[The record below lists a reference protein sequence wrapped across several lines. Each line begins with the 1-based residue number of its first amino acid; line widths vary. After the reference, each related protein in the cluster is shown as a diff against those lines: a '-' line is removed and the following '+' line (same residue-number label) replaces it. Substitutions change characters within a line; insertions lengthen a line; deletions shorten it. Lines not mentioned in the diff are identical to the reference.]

1 MLDKKDIV
9 NFLYVI
15 SFPVYG
21 IGAYVAAAFSPTIG
35 YVTGIVIHILIII
48 FYLIDVLYTKEVR
61 IKINGLPIL
70 MLLFL
75 TSSIAAL
82 FIGASK
88 MPQLAGSTIAY
99 GKSAV
104 LLVTFFAFLIVCL
117 YNKKQFEK
125 LAKLTFVSWSLLLLI
140 NLIGFYGLG
149 LSNETHSIK
158 GRVNLPFID
167 GLYSGACLL
176 AILNLMLLYYMK
188 KSIKDP
194 IRLSYLFVYFSVNL
208 VLLFL
213 INSRLTNMVFLLVF
227 ILYFL
232 NLIGKIKGLFTV
244 IVFTIPI
251 LLNIGILIY
260 KILSLPFF
268 VFIMKRVS
276 VIDVTTFNG
285 RAFAWESAMDWA
297 LYDQRGIIFGNG
309 YGGQYFLHLMKRVA
323 DLWNVNESTTHL
335 HSSTLT
341 ILVDQGIVG
350 FTLLTIIIFRV
361 YSYYKKKFN
370 TGNADGIFFPVV
382 VFTYAV
388 MQVDMFGSQDALGG
402 AILAFLV
409 ATVSVN
415 QKHALK
421 TVK

>member
-1 MLDKKDIV
+1 MLDKKNII

-35 YVTGIVIHILIII
+35 YLTGITIHILIVS
-48 FYLIDVLYTKEVR
+48 FYLIDILYKKEIR
-61 IKINGLPIL
+61 ARLNGLFFL

-75 TSSIAAL
+75 MSSIAAL

-88 MPQLAGSTIAY
+88 MPQWAGSTIAY

-117 YNKKQFEK
+117 YNEKHFEK
-125 LAKLTFVSWSLLLLI
+125 LAKLTFASWSLLLLI

-176 AILNLMLLYYMK
+176 AILNLMLLFYMK
-188 KSIKDP
+188 RSINNP
-194 IRLSYLFVYFSVNL
+194 IRFFYLFIYFSFNL

-213 INSRLTNMVFLLVF
+213 INSRLTNIVFLIVF

-232 NLIGKIKGLFTV
+232 NLIGRIKGLFTV
-244 IVFTIPI
+244 IIFTIPI
-251 LLNIGILIY
+251 LLNVALLIY

-335 HSSTLT
+335 HSTTLT

-350 FTLLTIIIFRV
+350 LTLLTLVIYKV
-361 YSYYKKKFN
+361 YAYYKKKYKA
-370 TGNADGIFFPVV
+370 GNADGMFFPVV
-382 VFTYAV
+382 VFIYSV
-388 MQVDMFGSQDALGG
+388 MQVDMFGYHDALGG
-402 AILAFLV
+402 AILAFFV

-415 QKHALK
+415 QKHELK